1 MPAISI
7 AEAVP
12 AASRSL
18 KLDGVSPYA
27 FAIHRGSPPGYPID
41 YILLGGS
48 SQRLT
53 ANGVK
58 VPNGTFISVSG
69 NPVALYEPTYLAF
82 FGESTMSLA
91 THKGNLTPHLTPVT
105 PGGHVLRFSVT
116 SGTGVFANSQG
127 TETVTFG
134 LFDKSYDRR
143 HVPFR
148 RLKGW
153 SLHQVPW
160 VGPGLRWVTK
170 SACSTEP
177 IPCRTTASK
186 RAESPPIIAAGSS
199 HSPGKTSLRRMPS
212 APGASSS

>member
-1 MPAISI
+1 VPCRTLLGAVPAPGLQEAISRNRTKAFRPTCGELEGRILLSLPSLHPTVPAISI

-58 VPNGTFISVSG
+58 VPNGAFISVSG

-91 THKGNLTPHLTPVT
+91 TRKGNLTLHLTPVT
-105 PGGHVLRFSVT
+105 PGGHVLRFSVA

-127 TETVTFG
+127 TGTVTFG
-134 LFDKSYDRR
+134 LFDKSYY
-143 HVPFR
+143 
-148 RLKGW
+148 
-153 SLHQVPW
+153 
-160 VGPGLRWVTK
+160 
-170 SACSTEP
+170 
-177 IPCRTTASK
+177 
-186 RAESPPIIAAGSS
+186 RATS
-199 HSPGKTSLRRMPS
+199 HSEG
-212 APGASSS
+212 